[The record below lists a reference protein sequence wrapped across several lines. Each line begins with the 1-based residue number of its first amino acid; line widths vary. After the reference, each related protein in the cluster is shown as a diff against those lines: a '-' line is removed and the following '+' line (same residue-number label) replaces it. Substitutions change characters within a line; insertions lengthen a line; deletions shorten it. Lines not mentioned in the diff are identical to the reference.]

1 MFQKKVL
8 VVAVAG
14 ALGAGAAGVAF
25 AQTKVGNVT
34 ISGRLYPEFGSQKSE
49 GATSA
54 GTPSSST
61 LGRAPTGNNL
71 KSRNFVD
78 AANSRIRFSGSEK
91 LGSGLTA
98 LWRIETT
105 VALDTGDG
113 EPFADRDSYVGLRG
127 GFGTVKLGN
136 LTTVFK
142 SMGDPTGILSISS
155 GNFMALSN
163 VTSSRVPFSRDSA
176 GSFHLRQPNSLQYE
190 SPRVSGFQLGIQYSP
205 DEARAGN
212 VNADLWSMGVEYKRG
227 SWEFALAHEIHND
240 YFAGSNGLN
249 TNGGAARA
257 LANAR
262 DGTDG
267 VTSKD
272 TGTRATV
279 VYRIGGATLQA
290 NYGVVEFDE
299 SGAAP
304 GKFSNYENERWSLTW
319 QQTWKGTPWRT
330 TAAYGSASAG
340 SCSLG
345 GGVACTTNGLDGKMY
360 VLAADYSFSKRT
372 ALFAAYARINNG
384 EAGMYRNLRN
394 VSSSQMAPGA
404 DITTF
409 AAGVRHNF

>member
-1 MFQKKVL
+1 MFQKKIL

-14 ALGAGAAGVAF
+14 ALGIGAAGVAF
-25 AQTKVGNVT
+25 AQTTAGSVT
-34 ISGRLYPEFGSQKSE
+34 ISGRLFPEFGSQKTE
-49 GATSA
+49 GATAA

-71 KSRNFVD
+71 RSRNFVD
-78 AANSRIRFSGSEK
+78 AANSRIRFGGTEK
-91 LGSGLTA
+91 LGRGLTA

-113 EPFADRDSYVGLRG
+113 PPFANRDSYVGLRG
-127 GFGTVKLGN
+127 GFGTVRLGN

-142 SMGDPTGILSISS
+142 GLGDPTGILSISS

-163 VTSSRVPFSRDSA
+163 VTSSRVPFSRNGA
-176 GSFHLRQPNSLQYE
+176 GSFHLRQPNSLRYDT
-190 SPRVSGFQLGIQYSP
+190 PRVSGFQLGLQYSP
-205 DEARAGN
+205 DEARVGN
-212 VNADLWSMGVEYKRG
+212 IDADLWSMGVEYKRG
-227 SWEFALAHEIHND
+227 PWEFALAHEIHND

-262 DGTDG
+262 DGSDG
-267 VTSKD
+267 VGSKD
-272 TGTRATV
+272 TGTRGTV
-279 VYRIGGATLQA
+279 VYRMGGMVLQG

-319 QQTWKGTPWRT
+319 QQSWKGTPWRT
-330 TAAYGSASAG
+330 TLAYGSASEGDCAIVG
-340 SCSLG
+340 A
-345 GGVACTTNGLDGKMY
+345 ACTTNGLDGKML
-360 VLAADYSFSKRT
+360 VLATDYSFSKRT
-372 ALFAAYARINNG
+372 ALFAAWAKLSNG

-394 VSSSQMAPGA
+394 VSSAQQAPGA
-404 DITTF
+404 DSTTF
-409 AAGVRHNF
+409 AAGIRHNF